1 LSQEDAPVDTVP
13 CTRRTG
19 GLAAVGLPRGQVR
32 DAASVSELTV
42 KGTSPLNLYVGA
54 ARRAIGEA
62 LTSERKRAVAIEYI
76 LSEGVERQTGL
87 RRSRGL

>member
-1 LSQEDAPVDTVP
+1 MSHDDAPVDTVP
-13 CTRRTG
+13 CTKRTG

-42 KGTSPLNLYVGA
+42 KGASPLNLYVGA

-62 LTSERKRAVAIEYI
+62 LTRERNRAVAIEYI
-76 LSEGVERQTGL
+76 LSEGIERQTVLQGD
-87 RRSRGL
+87 RGL